1 MSKIC
6 GRLKRIIYGGDIALS
21 SLSRLKTNSIMRA
34 NGKTSRAGGTEEAR
48 KCDEILE
55 NHLDVGFWLIAEF
68 RIVFH
73 VCSL

>member
-1 MSKIC
+1 M
-6 GRLKRIIYGGDIALS
+6 GRIAE
-21 SLSRLKTNSIMRA
+21 A
-34 NGKTSRAGGTEEAR
+34 GKTEEAR

-55 NHLDVGFWLIAEF
+55 NHLDVGFWLIVEF